1 MTKSRGA
8 YLENILEKN
17 AASWY
22 LYVNNG
28 AAPISEILGA
38 VRNEINN
45 LYLVTEFYICIFNL
59 RKIYRYS
66 CFPN

>member
-45 LYLVTEFYICIFNL
+45 LYFSYWILHLYFQSEKNI
-59 RKIYRYS
+59 
-66 CFPN
+66 